1 MALVRFDCYE
11 VDLAAGQLRR
21 HGRRIRLRDQP
32 WQVLAMLLE
41 HPGDVV
47 SREDL
52 QRRLWPHDVI
62 VDFENNLNTA
72 VGRLREALG
81 DSADRPRFIETLPRR
96 GYRFVAT
103 VSHASETLPHARVLV
118 LPLANSTDD
127 LSQEYFCDAV
137 TGELISELSA
147 LAPAQLA
154 VIARTTAMHYK
165 GTRKDVARIG
175 RELSLDYVVEGSV
188 HRTDERVTLV
198 VQLVH
203 AAEQT
208 DIFARRYDAPLG
220 EMFAL
225 ERAVA
230 HAIGEQIGVVPVAER
245 LGAGEAVGPRPPR
258 KPTQDLVAYNSYIQG
273 RYYLDRGESP
283 ESWKKAREFLEAAIA
298 RDPQFA
304 LAYDALAELWWTA
317 GFFAF
322 MPPREALS
330 IGIVHA
336 LRAVEIDHDLA
347 EAHALLAQYLKQLA
361 YDWTVVEREMALA
374 LQLNPASPIVR
385 MRHATT
391 GLMPFGRIDEAV
403 TELERSLEL
412 DPLAIFPRMWLEVM
426 LGLNRQ
432 YDRAIE
438 QGQLV
443 LEIAPKHFL
452 GHFAIGTVYHEA
464 GMFDHAI
471 AALRKAVELTGGAPL
486 MLGWLGLAMADSS
499 DRSGARALLD
509 RLRKM
514 PPGVYVPPS
523 SFAWIHLG
531 LGEIDEFFERMD
543 QAVEERDH
551 LIMAVKTYPF
561 LDRIRND
568 SRYAALLRKMNL
580 G

>member
-1 MALVRFDCYE
+1 MALVRFDGYE
-11 VDLAAGQLRR
+11 VDLAAGQLRK

-41 HPGDVV
+41 HPGEVV

-72 VGRLREALG
+72 IGRLREALG
-81 DSADRPRFIETLPRR
+81 DSADRARFIETLPRR
-96 GYRFVAT
+96 GYRFVAA
-103 VSHASETLPHARVLV
+103 VSHAPDTIPHARLLV
-118 LPLANSTDD
+118 LPLVNSSEDP
-127 LSQEYFCDAV
+127 SQEYLCDAM
-137 TGELISELSA
+137 TAEIISELSA
-147 LAPAQLA
+147 LAPSQLA

-165 GTRKDVARIG
+165 GTRKDVARIA
-175 RELSLDYVVEGSV
+175 RELALDYIVEGSV
-188 HRTDERVTLV
+188 NRSGECVALA
-198 VQLVH
+198 VQLVR
-203 AAEQT
+203 AADQT
-208 DIFARRYDAPLG
+208 DIFARRYESTLA

-225 ERAVA
+225 ERTVA
-230 HAIGEQIGVVPVAER
+230 QAISEQIGIVPVAGGP
-245 LGAGEAVGPRPPR
+245 GAGGARAARPPK
-258 KPTQDLVAYNSYIQG
+258 KPTRDLVAYDSYIQG
-273 RYYLDRGESP
+273 RYHLDRGESP
-283 ESWKKAREFLEAAIA
+283 ESWKEARRFLEAAIA

-304 LAYDALAELWWTA
+304 LAYDALAQLWWLA

-322 MPPREALS
+322 VPPREALS

-336 LRAVEIDHDLA
+336 LRAVEIDNDLA

-361 YDWTVVEREMALA
+361 YDWTVVDREMALA
-374 LQLNPASPIVR
+374 LQLNPASPIVL

-391 GLMPFGRIDEAV
+391 GLMPFGRLDEAV
-403 TELERSLEL
+403 AELERSLEL
-412 DPLAIFPRMWLEVM
+412 DPLAILPRMWLAVM
-426 LGLNRQ
+426 LSLNRQ

-452 GHFAIGTVYHEA
+452 GHFTIGTVYHEA
-464 GMFDHAI
+464 GMFDCAI
-471 AALRKAVELTGGAPL
+471 AALRKAVDLTGGAPL
-486 MLGWLGLAMADSS
+486 MLGWLGLALADSG
-499 DRSGARALLD
+499 DRASARALLD

-514 PPGVYVPPS
+514 PTGVYVPAS

-531 LGEIDEFFERMD
+531 LGETNEFFERMN
-543 QAVEERDH
+543 QAIEDRDH

-568 SRYAALLRKMNL
+568 QRYAALLRKMNL